1 MTKVINSSVPELFRK
16 WQNLIRSKMTGKR
29 NNNLEVILRRGY
41 TVRMGAEKVRELEST
56 SEYLEWFASQTAPVQ
71 EAVRAY
77 VKLLLEKGP
86 SLGRPYVDT
95 LKGSKY
101 PNLKELRV
109 QAQGRKYRIA
119 FLFTGDRVCLILT
132 GDVKGGSED
141 KRFYKKLIAEAE
153 SLYEEF
159 LASR

>member
-1 MTKVINSSVPELFRK
+1 MT
-16 WQNLIRSKMTGKR
+16 
-29 NNNLEVILRRGY
+29 
-41 TVRMGAEKVRELEST
+41 MGAEKERALEST
-56 SEYLEWFASQTAPVQ
+56 SEYLEWFTSQAEPVQ

-119 FLFTGDRVCLILT
+119 FLFTGDRVCLLLT

-141 KRFYKKLIAEAE
+141 KRFYKKLIAQAEA
-153 SLYEEF
+153 LYEEY
-159 LASR
+159 LATS

>member
-1 MTKVINSSVPELFRK
+1 MGVFWGK
-16 WQNLIRSKMTGKR
+16 WTD
-29 NNNLEVILRRGY
+29 
-41 TVRMGAEKVRELEST
+41 EST
-56 SEYLEWFASQTAPVQ
+56 TEYLDWFGAQPAPVQ

-101 PNLKELRV
+101 PNLKELQV
-109 QAQGRKYRIA
+109 QAQGRKYRIV
-119 FLFTGDRVCLILT
+119 FIFTGDRVCLLLI

-141 KRFYKKLIAEAE
+141 KRFYDKLIVKAEA
-153 SLYEEF
+153 LYEEVQG
-159 LASR
+159 S

>member
-1 MTKVINSSVPELFRK
+1 MT
-16 WQNLIRSKMTGKR
+16 
-29 NNNLEVILRRGY
+29 
-41 TVRMGAEKVRELEST
+41 MGADKERALEAT
-56 SEYLEWFASQTAPVQ
+56 SEYLEWFTSQAEPVQ

-77 VKLLLEKGP
+77 VKLLLAKGP

-109 QAQGRKYRIA
+109 QAQGRKFRIA
-119 FLFTGDRVCLILT
+119 FLFTGDRVCLLLT
-132 GDVKGGSED
+132 ADVKGGSED

-153 SLYEEF
+153 SLYEEY
-159 LASR
+159 LASS

>member
-1 MTKVINSSVPELFRK
+1 
-16 WQNLIRSKMTGKR
+16 
-29 NNNLEVILRRGY
+29 
-41 TVRMGAEKVRELEST
+41 MGADKGTNPNKPGRERALEST
-56 SEYLEWFASQTAPVQ
+56 GEYLDWFKAQAEPVQ

-86 SLGRPYVDT
+86 SLGHPYADT

-109 QAQGRKYRIA
+109 QAQGKKYRIA
-119 FLFTGDRVCLILT
+119 FIFTGERVCLLLT

-141 KRFYKKLIAEAE
+141 KRFYKKLIARAEA
-153 SLYEEF
+153 LYEEAQ
-159 LASR
+159 ASR

>member
-1 MTKVINSSVPELFRK
+1 
-16 WQNLIRSKMTGKR
+16 
-29 NNNLEVILRRGY
+29 
-41 TVRMGAEKVRELEST
+41 MGADKERTLETT
-56 SEYLEWFASQTAPVQ
+56 SEYLEWFSSQTAPVQ

-77 VKLLLEKGP
+77 VMLLLAKGS

-119 FLFTGDRVCLILT
+119 FIFTGDRICLLLM

-153 SLYEEF
+153 SLYEEY
-159 LASR
+159 LASN

>member
-1 MTKVINSSVPELFRK
+1 MDAEV
-16 WQNLIRSKMTGKR
+16 KR
-29 NNNLEVILRRGY
+29 
-41 TVRMGAEKVRELEST
+41 TLEST
-56 SEYLEWFASQTAPVQ
+56 SEYFEWFSAQTDAVK

-101 PNLKELRV
+101 SNLKELRV

-119 FLFTGDRVCLILT
+119 FLFTGERVCLLLT
-132 GDVKGGSED
+132 GNVKGGSED
-141 KRFYKKLIAEAE
+141 KRFYKKLIGEAE
-153 SLYEEF
+153 TLYEQY
-159 LASR
+159 LASS

>member
-1 MTKVINSSVPELFRK
+1 
-16 WQNLIRSKMTGKR
+16 
-29 NNNLEVILRRGY
+29 
-41 TVRMGAEKVRELEST
+41 MGAALEST
-56 SEYLEWFASQTAPVQ
+56 SEYLDWFIAQESPVQ
-71 EAVRAY
+71 EAVRAF

-109 QAQGRKYRIA
+109 QAGGRKYRIV
-119 FLFTGDRVCLILT
+119 FIFTGERVCLLLI
-132 GDVKGGSED
+132 GDVKGGAKD
-141 KRFYKKLIAEAE
+141 KRFYKKLIVRAEA
-153 SLYEEF
+153 LYEEY

>member
-1 MTKVINSSVPELFRK
+1 
-16 WQNLIRSKMTGKR
+16 
-29 NNNLEVILRRGY
+29 
-41 TVRMGAEKVRELEST
+41 
-56 SEYLEWFASQTAPVQ
+56 
-71 EAVRAY
+71 

>member
-1 MTKVINSSVPELFRK
+1 MDAEV
-16 WQNLIRSKMTGKR
+16 KR
-29 NNNLEVILRRGY
+29 
-41 TVRMGAEKVRELEST
+41 TLEST
-56 SEYLEWFASQTAPVQ
+56 SEYFEWFSAQNDAVK

-95 LKGSKY
+95 LKGSKFS
-101 PNLKELRV
+101 NLKELRV

-119 FLFTGDRVCLILT
+119 FLFTGERVCLLLT

-141 KRFYKKLIAEAE
+141 KRFYKKLISEAE
-153 SLYEEF
+153 MLYEQY
-159 LASR
+159 LASS

>member
-1 MTKVINSSVPELFRK
+1 MS
-16 WQNLIRSKMTGKR
+16 
-29 NNNLEVILRRGY
+29 
-41 TVRMGAEKVRELEST
+41 MGAVVEST
-56 SEYLEWFASQTAPVQ
+56 REYLDWFIAQESPVQ

-109 QAQGRKYRIA
+109 QAGGRKYRIV
-119 FLFTGDRVCLILT
+119 FIFTGERVCLLLI
-132 GDVKGGSED
+132 GDVKGGAED
-141 KRFYKKLIAEAE
+141 KRFYKKLIARAEA
-153 SLYEEF
+153 LYEEY

>member
-1 MTKVINSSVPELFRK
+1 MSER
-16 WQNLIRSKMTGKR
+16 
-29 NNNLEVILRRGY
+29 
-41 TVRMGAEKVRELEST
+41 ALEST
-56 SEYLEWFASQTAPVQ
+56 SEYLDWFKAQAVPVQ

-77 VKLLLEKGP
+77 VKLLLDKGP

-109 QAQGRKYRIA
+109 QAQGRKYRIV
-119 FLFTGDRVCLILT
+119 FIFTGDRVCLLLT

-141 KRFYKKLIAEAE
+141 KRFYDILIARAEA
-153 SLYEEF
+153 LYEEYK
-159 LASR
+159 ASET

>member
-1 MTKVINSSVPELFRK
+1 
-16 WQNLIRSKMTGKR
+16 
-29 NNNLEVILRRGY
+29 
-41 TVRMGAEKVRELEST
+41 
-56 SEYLEWFASQTAPVQ
+56 
-71 EAVRAY
+71 
-77 VKLLLEKGP
+77 VKLLLAKGP

-119 FLFTGDRVCLILT
+119 FLFTGDRVCLLLT
-132 GDVKGGSED
+132 ADVKGGSED
-141 KRFYKKLIAEAE
+141 KQFYKKLIAEAE
-153 SLYEEF
+153 SLYEEY

>member
-1 MTKVINSSVPELFRK
+1 M
-16 WQNLIRSKMTGKR
+16 
-29 NNNLEVILRRGY
+29 
-41 TVRMGAEKVRELEST
+41 
-56 SEYLEWFASQTAPVQ
+56 Q

-95 LKGSKY
+95 LKGSRY

-109 QAQGRKYRIA
+109 QAQGRKYRIV
-119 FLFTGDRVCLILT
+119 FLFTGKRVCLLVT
-132 GDVKGGSED
+132 GDLKGRSGD
-141 KRFYKKLIAEAE
+141 KRFYKTLIARAEA
-153 SLYEEF
+153 LYGEH

>member
-1 MTKVINSSVPELFRK
+1 MT
-16 WQNLIRSKMTGKR
+16 
-29 NNNLEVILRRGY
+29 
-41 TVRMGAEKVRELEST
+41 MGADSGTSPQEPGKDRALEST
-56 SEYLEWFASQTAPVQ
+56 TEYLDWFKAQEPPVQ

-101 PNLKELRV
+101 ANLKELRV

-119 FLFTGDRVCLILT
+119 FIFTGDRVCLLLT

-141 KRFYKKLIAEAE
+141 KRFYKKLIASAEA
-153 SLYEEF
+153 LYEEF